1 MEIFEQTNKQY
12 PSTVIRSAFYA
23 DKTIA
28 EEGNVDIRG
37 VNYYQ
42 RIFSDGCAELVR
54 FNEKT
59 KMWAVLCFPNE
70 DKAS

>member
-1 MEIFEQTNKQY
+1 MEERANPFEPY
-12 PSTVIRSAFYA
+12 PSTTMRSDLYA

-28 EEGNVDIRG
+28 IEGNIEING
-37 VNYYQ
+37 KKYYQ
-42 RIFSDGCAELVR
+42 RIFTDGCTELVR
-54 FNEKT
+54 YNSKT

>member
-1 MEIFEQTNKQY
+1 MEIFEQNNKQY
-12 PSTVIRSAFYA
+12 PSTVIRSELFM
-23 DKTIA
+23 DKIIA
-28 EEGNVDIRG
+28 VEGNTEIMG
-37 VNYYQ
+37 KKYYR
-42 RIFSDGCAELVR
+42 RIFTDGCTELVR